1 MCTTRRN
8 IVYHLVD
15 DRSARHAGL
24 IALAAGVAATV
35 PKIIET
41 RIAIKAS
48 PSKVWSILTNFSA
61 MPSWNPFITA
71 ISGNVL
77 PGTRL
82 SVTIAPPGQSR
93 MTFAPTVLAA
103 TPNQEL
109 RWLGTVAN
117 RWMFAGEHYFLLNP
131 TSDGETSLIHGE
143 RFSGIL
149 APLIMRGRIL
159 EATKDG
165 FLAMN
170 AALKRRSE

>member
-1 MCTTRRN
+1 MCTTRRS

-77 PGTRL
+77 LGTRL
-82 SVTIAPPGQSR
+82 S
-93 MTFAPTVLAA
+93 
-103 TPNQEL
+103 
-109 RWLGTVAN
+109 
-117 RWMFAGEHYFLLNP
+117 
-131 TSDGETSLIHGE
+131 
-143 RFSGIL
+143 
-149 APLIMRGRIL
+149 
-159 EATKDG
+159 
-165 FLAMN
+165 
-170 AALKRRSE
+170 

>member
-1 MCTTRRN
+1 VWKVTRGVRAASLAIDTGKNRRSMCTTRRS

-77 PGTRL
+77 LGTRL
-82 SVTIAPPGQSR
+82 S
-93 MTFAPTVLAA
+93 
-103 TPNQEL
+103 
-109 RWLGTVAN
+109 
-117 RWMFAGEHYFLLNP
+117 
-131 TSDGETSLIHGE
+131 
-143 RFSGIL
+143 
-149 APLIMRGRIL
+149 
-159 EATKDG
+159 
-165 FLAMN
+165 
-170 AALKRRSE
+170 